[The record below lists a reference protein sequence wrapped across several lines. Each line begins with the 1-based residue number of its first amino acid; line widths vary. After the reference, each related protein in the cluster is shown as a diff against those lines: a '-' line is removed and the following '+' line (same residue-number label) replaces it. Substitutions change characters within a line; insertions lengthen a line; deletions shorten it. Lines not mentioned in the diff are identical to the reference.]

1 MRIILLRGY
10 MAERVNMLIKS
21 GPECNLNRSYLMKDH
36 VEKGPVQSR
45 ARRISP
51 SHEKVQEGDEQ

>member
-1 MRIILLRGY
+1 